1 MEVRSTTRSATLRD
15 LLQRPGL
22 DFLMEAH
29 HGLSARLVEEA
40 GFGAIWASGLAL
52 SAQLGVRDSNE
63 ASWSQVVDVLEFMA
77 DACRIPILLDGD
89 TGYGNFNNLR
99 RLVRK
104 LEQRGVAGV
113 CIEDKLFPKTNSF
126 LRSEQQ
132 PLADMEEFCGKIRAG
147 KDSQTDPDFCL
158 VARVEALIAGWGLG
172 EALRR
177 AEAYR
182 QAGADAILIH
192 SKRTRP
198 DEILDFARE
207 WAGRAPLLIVP
218 TTYSGTPTEVF
229 RSAGISAV
237 IWANHMLRAS
247 VTAMQDVAARVFEA
261 QSVIPVEDRIASV
274 PEVFR
279 LQGAE
284 ELAHAEE
291 RYGSRS
297 QETGVVVL
305 AATRG
310 GLGPLTDRR
319 PKAMVP
325 VGGRPIL
332 ARLVEEVRRQGL
344 RSITIAAGYHAEA
357 VDLPGVNVRLN
368 LQHERTGELASLAS
382 ARDGFRQ
389 DTVVAY
395 GDLLFRS
402 YILRD
407 LLESEAPITVVVD
420 SSRNSG
426 PDGCTCSLADD
437 RSVFRQDVRLAR
449 ISAEAVHGRW
459 IGLVRFRGPGTTWME
474 EVLGHLDPTGS
485 MADLLN
491 SLVEAGHPVTVQYVH
506 GHWLDVNSLE
516 DLELAEEFSR

>member
-1 MEVRSTTRSATLRD
+1 MSTSRSAALRD

-29 HGLSARLVEEA
+29 NGLSARLVEEA
-40 GFGAIWASGLAL
+40 GFPAIWASGLAL

-126 LRSEQQ
+126 LASERQ
-132 PLADMEEFCGKIRAG
+132 PLADVDEFCGKIRAG

-158 VARVEALIAGWGLG
+158 VARVEALIAGWGLD

-182 QAGADAILIH
+182 QAGADAVLVH

-207 WAGRAPLLIVP
+207 WAGRSPLLIVP

-229 RSAGISAV
+229 RAAGISAV

-247 VTAMQDVAARVFEA
+247 VTAMQDVATRVFA
-261 QSVIPVEDRIASV
+261 AKSVIPVEDRIASV
-274 PEVFR
+274 PEIFR

-284 ELAHAEE
+284 ELARAEE

-297 QETGVVVL
+297 AETGVVVL

-310 GLGPLTDRR
+310 GLEPLTHRR

-332 ARLVEEVRRQGL
+332 ARLVEEVRRLGL
-344 RSITIAAGYHAEA
+344 RSITVAAGYHAEA
-357 VDLPGVNVRLN
+357 VDVPGVSVRLN
-368 LQHERTGELASLAS
+368 PEHERTGELASLAS
-382 ARDGFRQ
+382 ARDGFRR

-407 LLESEAPITVVVD
+407 LLESDAPVTVVVD
-420 SSRNSG
+420 SSRRSG
-426 PDGCTCSLADD
+426 PDGCICTAVDD
-437 RSVFRQDVRLAR
+437 RSVFRQEVRLAH
-449 ISAEAVHGRW
+449 IGAEATHGRW
-459 IGLVRFRGPGTTWME
+459 IGLARFSGEGRARME
-474 EVLGHLDPTGS
+474 EALDRLDPSGS

-491 SLVEAGHPVTVQYVH
+491 CLVESGYPVAVQYVH

-516 DLELAEEFSR
+516 DLDHAEEFSR

>member
-1 MEVRSTTRSATLRD
+1 MEVREKTRALRD
-15 LLQRPGL
+15 LLRRPGL

-29 HGLSARLVEEA
+29 HGLSARLVQEA
-40 GFGAIWASGLAL
+40 GFPGIWASGLAI

-77 DACRIPILLDGD
+77 DACTIPILLDGD

-126 LRSEQQ
+126 LDGERQ
-132 PLADMEEFCGKIRAG
+132 PLAEVEEFCGKIRAG
-147 KDSQTDPDFCL
+147 KDSQSDPDFCL

-192 SKRTRP
+192 SKRSRP

-218 TTYSGTPTEVF
+218 TTYSGTPAEVF
-229 RSAGISAV
+229 RAAGVSVA

-247 VTAMQDVAARVFEA
+247 LTAMQEVARRVHQEA
-261 QSVIPVEDRIASV
+261 SVVPVEDRIA
-274 PEVFR
+274 PLQEVFR
-279 LQGAE
+279 LQGAD
-284 ELAHAEE
+284 ELARAEE
-291 RYGSRS
+291 RYGCR
-297 QETGVVVL
+297 EAAAVVL

-310 GLGPLTDRR
+310 DLGCLTDRR

-325 VGGRPIL
+325 VGGRPLL
-332 ARLVEEVRRQGL
+332 ARLVEELRRQGI
-344 RSITIAAGYHAEA
+344 RSVTVVAGYQAEA
-357 VDLPGVNVRLN
+357 VDLAGVDLRLN
-368 LQHERTGELASLAS
+368 PDHEATGELGSLAR
-382 ARDGFRQ
+382 AREALGRDV
-389 DTVVAY
+389 VVAY
-395 GDLLFRS
+395 GDLLVRG

-407 LLESEAPITVVVD
+407 LLESEAPVTVVVD
-420 SSRNSG
+420 SSVPAG
-426 PDGCTCSLADD
+426 PDLARCSAPDD
-437 RSVFRQDVRLAR
+437 RSVFGREVRLLGLGDEPA
-449 ISAEAVHGRW
+449 HGRW
-459 IGLVRFRGPGTTWME
+459 IGLARFRGEGSRWLVEALDRLAPG
-474 EVLGHLDPTGS
+474 GS
-485 MADLLN
+485 VADLLN
-491 SLVEAGHPVTVQYVH
+491 DLAAQGRPVAVQYVH

-516 DLELAEEFSR
+516 DLGRAEEFSR